1 MAGVAYLLKQRG
13 YRVSGCDKYAT
24 PRTEWLERCGIVVA
38 IGHDPSHLAD
48 ADELVVTPAVPS
60 NEPELSAAV
69 AVQMPIR
76 RRGEVLAALV
86 NATDGIAIC
95 GTHGKTTTAV
105 FTAKLLH
112 LLGDDPGW
120 CIGGECGEWPVA
132 AAGTGPLV
140 VEADESD
147 GTLALYHAKTL
158 VVTTM
163 DYDHPEHFKTV
174 DDYRACFAQAEA
186 QSGNVIHAWELN
198 VDDWPELET
207 LVLGRHNALNARA
220 AIEVALRRGHTREQ
234 IAAVLPQALSSL
246 PDRRFQ
252 TIWPPPSHSPI
263 PSRPNSQTHKLTH
276 SPTHKL
282 TNSQTSHLPTIVTD
296 YAHHPAELAC
306 AVGMAAALK
315 PTRLRVLFQP
325 HRYSRTKALK
335 DEFPAAFAAADEVV
349 LIPVYPAFE
358 KPILGGDIAD
368 LYVSFRAVQT
378 ENGYWPQGLRLARSA
393 EEAWKHVFLTL
404 EPGDLILLAG
414 AGDIIN
420 LTPRILSDMG
430 TVPDNMGTVP
440 QTPDT
445 NKGTVPDETGTVPQK
460 VKKEPKNLS
469 TFSFYKTGGVTYG
482 GGERFYLGMGSNVW
496 LSDCATDIELITAPK
511 TLDQALLGTVPLP
524 SHLSTFPAGLPGSQL
539 LSDHSE
545 LAFMAGIP
553 GTVGGWTKMNAGA
566 FGDSFGNHLESV
578 FVQDENGVIRKIPAE
593 ECGFSYRHSNIS
605 GLIVAV
611 NLRKCDSSNVPVGT
625 VPMQHAGT
633 VPMPSVGDYLAK
645 RKKFPPRTC
654 GSVFKNPS
662 PDRPAGRLLEE
673 AGAKELRVGGAYVWQ
688 EHANVIVAGEGAT
701 SSDILA
707 LARLMAAAVFHRF
720 GIALQPEVCGL
731 NASIAR

>member
-13 YRVSGCDKYAT
+13 HCVSGCDKYAT
-24 PRTEWLERCGIVVA
+24 PRTEWLKRAGIAVA
-38 IGHDPSHLAD
+38 IGHAPLHLAN
-48 ADELVVTPAVPS
+48 ADELVVTPAVPPS
-60 NEPELSAAV
+60 EPELRAAL
-69 AVQMPIR
+69 AAKLPIR

-132 AAGTGPLV
+132 AAGAGPLV

-147 GTLALYHAKTL
+147 GTLALYRAQTL
-158 VVTTM
+158 VITTM

-174 DDYRACFAQAEA
+174 EDYRACFAQAEA
-186 QSGNVIHAWELN
+186 QSADVIHAWEL
-198 VDDWPELET
+198 DAGDWPELEM
-207 LVLGRHNALNARA
+207 LVLGRHNVMNARA
-220 AIEVALRRGHTREQ
+220 AIEVALRRGHAHEQ
-234 IAAVLPQALSSL
+234 IAAVLPQALSTL

-252 TIWPPPSHSPI
+252 TIWPPTPQHSPSHLPTSSPSHLPTFP
-263 PSRPNSQTHKLTH
+263 PSHL
-276 SPTHKL
+276 PTFPP
-282 TNSQTSHLPTIVTD
+282 SHLPTIVTD

-306 AVGMAAALK
+306 AVGMAKALK
-315 PTRLRVLFQP
+315 PKRLRVLFQP
-325 HRYSRTKALK
+325 HRYSRTRALK
-335 DEFPAAFAAADEVV
+335 DEFPAAFVAADEVV

-358 KPILGGDIAD
+358 EPILGGDIAD
-368 LYVSFRAVQT
+368 LYAAFRILQ
-378 ENGYWPQGLRLARSA
+378 NKNQYWPQGLRLARSA

-430 TVPDNMGTVP
+430 TVPKDGEKVGRSEGEGIVP
-440 QTPDT
+440 
-445 NKGTVPDETGTVPQK
+445 NK
-460 VKKEPKNLS
+460 VKKEHKNLS
-469 TFSFYKTGGVTYG
+469 VFSFYKTGGVTYG
-482 GGERFYLGMGSNVW
+482 GGEHFYLGMGSNVW
-496 LSDCATDIELITAPK
+496 FSDCATDIELVTAPK
-511 TLDQALLGTVPLP
+511 TFPP
-524 SHLSTFPAGLPGSQL
+524 SHLPTSSPSHLLTFPAGLPGSQL
-539 LSDHSE
+539 LPDHPE

-578 FVQDENGVIRKIPAE
+578 FVQDETGVIRKISAE
-593 ECGFSYRHSNIS
+593 ECDFSYRHSKIS

-611 NLRKCDSSNVPVGT
+611 TLKPYSLPPHLPTSS
-625 VPMQHAGT
+625 
-633 VPMPSVGDYLAK
+633 PSHLPTSSPSHLPTFPSINDYLAK

-673 AGAKELRVGGAYVWQ
+673 AGAKEFRVGGAYVWQ

-707 LARLMAAAVFHRF
+707 LARLMAVAVLHRF
-720 GIALQPEVCGL
+720 GIALQPEVRGL
-731 NASIAR
+731 AGLQDARD

>member
-24 PRTEWLERCGIVVA
+24 PRTEWLERCGIAVA

-60 NEPELSAAV
+60 SEPELSAAV

-95 GTHGKTTTAV
+95 GTHGKTTTSV

-147 GTLALYHAKTL
+147 GTLALYHAQTL

-174 DDYRACFAQAEA
+174 EDYRACFAQAEA
-186 QSGNVIHAWELN
+186 QSTNVIHAWELN
-198 VDDWPELET
+198 VDDWPGLET
-207 LVLGRHNALNARA
+207 LVLGRHNVQNARA

-234 IAAVLPQALSSL
+234 IAAVLPQALSAL

-252 TIWPPPSHSPI
+252 TIWPPL
-263 PSRPNSQTHKLTH
+263 PNSQTHKLTH

-358 KPILGGDIAD
+358 KPVLGGDIAD
-368 LYVSFRAVQT
+368 LYVSFRTFQT
-378 ENGYWPQGLRLARSA
+378 ENGYWPQGLRLARSP

-440 QTPDT
+440 QIPDT
-445 NKGTVPDETGTVPQK
+445 NMGTVPDETGIVPQK
-460 VKKEPKNLS
+460 VKKELKNLS
-469 TFSFYKTGGVTYG
+469 VFSFYKTGGVTYG

-496 LSDCATDIELITAPK
+496 FSDCATDIELVTAPK
-511 TLDQALLGTVPLP
+511 TLGTVPSPSHLPTSSPSLGTVPSP
-524 SHLSTFPAGLPGSQL
+524 SSFTFNLSPLTFPAGLPGSQL
-539 LSDHSE
+539 LPDHPE

-566 FGDSFGNHLESV
+566 FSDSFGNHLESV
-578 FVQDENGVIRKIPAE
+578 FVQDETGGIRKIPAE

-611 NLRKCDSSNVPVGT
+611 VPI
-625 VPMQHAGT
+625 QHAGT

>member
-24 PRTEWLERCGIVVA
+24 SRTEWLERCGIAVA

-60 NEPELSAAV
+60 NEPELSEAV

-76 RRGEVLAALV
+76 RRGAVLAALV

-246 PDRRFQ
+246 PDPRFQ
-252 TIWPPPSHSPI
+252 TIWPPPP
-263 PSRPNSQTHKLTH
+263 
-276 SPTHKL
+276 
-282 TNSQTSHLPTIVTD
+282 HLPTIVTD

-440 QTPDT
+440 D
-445 NKGTVPDETGTVPQK
+445 NMGTVPDNMGTVPKK
-460 VKKEPKNLS
+460 VRKEPKNLS

-496 LSDCATDIELITAPK
+496 FSDCATDIELITAPK

-539 LSDHSE
+539 LSDHPE
-545 LAFMAGIP
+545 LAFMAGFP

-578 FVQDENGVIRKIPAE
+578 FVQDENGVIRRIPVE

-611 NLRKCDSSNVPVGT
+611 

-731 NASIAR
+731 A